1 MHWDD
6 HNDHQKRLQVMFLLA
21 VVGTQEEVMATG
33 SDTFSLF
40 AVLVYSVS
48 VVVASRRLFIWP
60 VQCTPCSVSWTAQG
74 HMPSETPEHALC
86 SCFVSDSG

>member
-1 MHWDD
+1 M
-6 HNDHQKRLQVMFLLA
+6 VLLA
-21 VVGTQEEVMATG
+21 VVGTQEEVVATG

-60 VQCTPCSVSWTAQG
+60 VQCILDSP
-74 HMPSETPEHALC
+74 ETHA
-86 SCFVSDSG
+86 SRNA